1 MTILHSAVFAFGFV
15 FRILHVSFAGVLLT
29 ARPVPVP
36 VPVAVPAPV
45 ASLRP
50 IHPYC
55 IPNTNCRLDSTRVGG
70 PVEFWPRAAAIALM
84 SFVVPWIC
92 CFLCCRC
99 CCLLLLLLPLL
110 YVLEWYLTLSAWVHV
125 AVFAADNS
133 SRVKQASRNQ
143 DPGRGQGH
151 ADICTLPFQ
160 AAWHV
165 PFGQDLFFSFFC
177 LFCVVLGPSAFPS
190 VAIFFAW
197 TEAAYLW
204 LCFLTF
210 LPIVCFWFDC
220 WQCSVLTFNEM
231 STKDAAYMSVCLSV
245 LLSVRF
251 TSNRRL
257 SWHFPASFSV
267 WLNALSPIPRNE
279 LPAAFLG

>member
-36 VPVAVPAPV
+36 VAVPAPV

-55 IPNTNCRLDSTRVGG
+55 IPNTNCRLDSTRGGG

-165 PFGQDLFFSFFC
+165 PFGQDLFFSFFLPFLC
-177 LFCVVLGPSAFPS
+177 CTWPVCVSVCRHLFCLNWS
-190 VAIFFAW
+190 
-197 TEAAYLW
+197 
-204 LCFLTF
+204 
-210 LPIVCFWFDC
+210 
-220 WQCSVLTFNEM
+220 
-231 STKDAAYMSVCLSV
+231 
-245 LLSVRF
+245 
-251 TSNRRL
+251 RL
-257 SWHFPASFSV
+257 SLVMFSYIFAHCLLLI
-267 WLNALSPIPRNE
+267 WLLAVLCAN
-279 LPAAFLG
+279 F

>member
-1 MTILHSAVFAFGFV
+1 MLRYLQQTTAVGWSKRAGTRTLGVDKDTPTFALSHFRQRGMFLLARTCFFLFFAF
-15 FRILHVSFAGVLLT
+15 
-29 ARPVPVP
+29 
-36 VPVAVPAPV
+36 
-45 ASLRP
+45 
-50 IHPYC
+50 
-55 IPNTNCRLDSTRVGG
+55 
-70 PVEFWPRAAAIALM
+70 
-84 SFVVPWIC
+84 
-92 CFLCCRC
+92 
-99 CCLLLLLLPLL
+99 
-110 YVLEWYLTLSAWVHV
+110 
-125 AVFAADNS
+125 
-133 SRVKQASRNQ
+133 
-143 DPGRGQGH
+143 
-151 ADICTLPFQ
+151 
-160 AAWHV
+160 
-165 PFGQDLFFSFFC
+165 
-177 LFCVVLGPSAFPS
+177 FCVVLGPSAFPS

-251 TSNRRL
+251 TRNRRL

-267 WLNALSPIPRNE
+267 WLNALSPILRNE